1 MTRDTDGFIQSIF
14 SVQLGP
20 QGDFSSWRD
29 ILLYNTMNDGPTGN
43 PDGGTAAFGSPVS
56 SEAMQQIL
64 ADIGDLWNGIPSY
77 FSRGKARD
85 SSLGGNDAINCY
97 PQFNET
103 DDVAEHPFLSTN
115 PKDTSGLSGMGRVY
129 SETYDDQQQVMY
141 MTFGV
146 PQFNNLASFY
156 SNAILGDLARLM
168 NNGVNNTAGNLTYLV
183 GEAIGTFVT
192 LPVLPLIFINNIL
205 NNIGS
210 TPITKYYDFQS
221 AMPLYYRAV
230 NSMMIHLTVNM
241 GLSYDTVLAPTGSSQ
256 AVTGNTGQN
265 LSADE
270 QAAASLATN
279 NGASTVGLPEMFQ
292 DYGFDIY
299 RIMLKKYKYMSA
311 DFNPTSVP
319 NSDTVLLATSTD
331 TSPIVDVSTLAG
343 NFLSTTIS
351 QFKATFYDASLY
363 VGFRIEKGVD
373 TSESFTNET
382 GESSIAQ
389 QINAKAQSARDMNF
403 NLAQGNTGIAGL
415 DAVIKGVGG
424 ILSGAADTMGLAATF
439 ENILAGNGLI
449 DFPDVWKSSSTSKNY
464 TFNVSLRSPY
474 GDPYS
479 ILQNLYIPLALLL
492 AGGLPRAIGQS
503 AYTAPF
509 VCRAYCRGMFA
520 VPLGMIS
527 HITIKRGADQF
538 GWSTTRLP
546 TCLDISFEIKD
557 LSPAMYVAIGSGST
571 WEALM
576 QVFTANSTFQEYLM
590 TLSGMGLAD
599 RIGWL
604 RNLRRK
610 ATYLLGQVASTK
622 MSPFYWGATLGN
634 TIPARMISQF
644 IPVTRV
650 VPNN

>member
-1 MTRDTDGFIQSIF
+1 
-14 SVQLGP
+14 
-20 QGDFSSWRD
+20 
-29 ILLYNTMNDGPTGN
+29 
-43 PDGGTAAFGSPVS
+43 
-56 SEAMQQIL
+56 
-64 ADIGDLWNGIPSY
+64 
-77 FSRGKARD
+77 
-85 SSLGGNDAINCY
+85 
-97 PQFNET
+97 
-103 DDVAEHPFLSTN
+103 
-115 PKDTSGLSGMGRVY
+115 
-129 SETYDDQQQVMY
+129 
-141 MTFGV
+141 
-146 PQFNNLASFY
+146 
-156 SNAILGDLARLM
+156 
-168 NNGVNNTAGNLTYLV
+168 
-183 GEAIGTFVT
+183 
-192 LPVLPLIFINNIL
+192 
-205 NNIGS
+205 
-210 TPITKYYDFQS
+210 
-221 AMPLYYRAV
+221 
-230 NSMMIHLTVNM
+230 
-241 GLSYDTVLAPTGSSQ
+241 
-256 AVTGNTGQN
+256 
-265 LSADE
+265 
-270 QAAASLATN
+270 
-279 NGASTVGLPEMFQ
+279 MFQ

-492 AGGLPRAIGQS
+492 AGALPRAIGQS